1 MNLYEFTIYVDV
13 CHLNDVYRDKDEFY
27 LMIDYSWIFLFQLWM
42 SRWEIWSYLWRGV
55 FCMHHWKAQLCW
67 RFVIFDFKIYFNYL
81 KSFTNFNQPLLN
93 SGSECTVMKDGNY
106 ECLCPLGKTGKF
118 CRDSIS
124 ISDPLFTGK
133 HSFMSLNLDTHIRF
147 NTEVS
152 IFFWLLESP
161 EI

>member
-1 MNLYEFTIYVDV
+1 MNIFFPVVNVQMGNLELLVKRSLLHAPLEGTIALKVVNNSFQNLLY
-13 CHLNDVYRDKDEFY
+13 H
-27 LMIDYSWIFLFQLWM
+27 
-42 SRWEIWSYLWRGV
+42 
-55 FCMHHWKAQLCW
+55 
-67 RFVIFDFKIYFNYL
+67 L

-152 IFFWLLESP
+152 IFLAFRKS
-161 EI
+161 

>member
-1 MNLYEFTIYVDV
+1 MIGHSWNKFNWFFPVVNVQMENLELLVKKSLLHAPLEGTIVLKV
-13 CHLNDVYRDKDEFY
+13 CNFSFQNLFY
-27 LMIDYSWIFLFQLWM
+27 
-42 SRWEIWSYLWRGV
+42 
-55 FCMHHWKAQLCW
+55 
-67 RFVIFDFKIYFNYL
+67 YL
-81 KSFTNFNQPLLN
+81 KSFTNFNQPFLN

-152 IFFWLLESP
+152 IFLGPSANLARAYCSR
-161 EI
+161 

>member
-1 MNLYEFTIYVDV
+1 MITLEYFFSSCECPDGKFGVTCEEESSACTTGRHNCAEGFYNSFQNL
-13 CHLNDVYRDKDEFY
+13 FY
-27 LMIDYSWIFLFQLWM
+27 F
-42 SRWEIWSYLWRGV
+42 
-55 FCMHHWKAQLCW
+55 
-67 RFVIFDFKIYFNYL
+67 L
-81 KSFTNFNQPLLN
+81 KSITNFNQPLLN
-93 SGSECTVMKDGNY
+93 LGSECTVMKDGNY

-152 IFFWLLESP
+152 IYNNTGFF
-161 EI
+161 

>member
-1 MNLYEFTIYVDV
+1 MIGHSFPVVNVQMENLELLVKRSLLHAPLEGTIALKV
-13 CHLNDVYRDKDEFY
+13 CN
-27 LMIDYSWIFLFQLWM
+27 FLFQ
-42 SRWEIWSYLWRGV
+42 I
-55 FCMHHWKAQLCW
+55 
-67 RFVIFDFKIYFNYL
+67 NYL
-81 KSFTNFNQPLLN
+81 KSFTNFNQPFLN

-152 IFFWLLESP
+152 IFFAFRKS
-161 EI
+161 